1 MNVPQVA
8 VYSSDEIIQ
17 SGLAAIVKKCPHL
30 ALVAIEGASTVVV
43 AVETAD
49 PAALDL
55 LRQLPAPGDARFVL
69 LARDGWRMDPGA
81 AAQCRLRGLLIRA
94 NLDADALI
102 RVVLAVSAGQA
113 LLPPAVQGQLLDQV
127 EQVHRNVLAPR
138 GITASGLTVREV
150 TVLRLMSEGL
160 EVAEIALLMSYSERT
175 IKKILSA
182 VLSRFG
188 LRNRTQAVSYAIR
201 LGVI

>member
-1 MNVPQVA
+1 
-8 VYSSDEIIQ
+8 
-17 SGLAAIVKKCPHL
+17 
-30 ALVAIEGASTVVV
+30 
-43 AVETAD
+43 
-49 PAALDL
+49 
-55 LRQLPAPGDARFVL
+55 
-69 LARDGWRMDPGA
+69 
-81 AAQCRLRGLLIRA
+81 
-94 NLDADALI
+94 
-102 RVVLAVSAGQA
+102 VVLAVSAGQA

>member
-1 MNVPQVA
+1 
-8 VYSSDEIIQ
+8 
-17 SGLAAIVKKCPHL
+17 
-30 ALVAIEGASTVVV
+30 
-43 AVETAD
+43 
-49 PAALDL
+49 
-55 LRQLPAPGDARFVL
+55 
-69 LARDGWRMDPGA
+69 MDPGA